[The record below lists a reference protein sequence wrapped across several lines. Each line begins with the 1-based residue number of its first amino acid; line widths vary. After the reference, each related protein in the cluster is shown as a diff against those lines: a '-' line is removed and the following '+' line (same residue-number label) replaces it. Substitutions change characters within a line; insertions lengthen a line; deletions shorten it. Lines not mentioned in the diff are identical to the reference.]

1 MLPALL
7 GRPPP
12 LARGSARVRSVA
24 AAGRS
29 GRSAWGLSGFP
40 AVVGALPLPGAVDA
54 GADVSGAGAGAGSG
68 AGAGD
73 GAGAAVG
80 AGADG
85 AGAVVGA
92 GAVGAG
98 ARVVVAV
105 VPPPLSVLARVVVED
120 EVP

>member
-1 MLPALL
+1 M
-7 GRPPP
+7 
-12 LARGSARVRSVA
+12 RSVA

-73 GAGAAVG
+73 GAGA
-80 AGADG
+80 
-85 AGAVVGA
+85 VVGA
-92 GAVGAG
+92 GAVGAGAG

-105 VPPPLSVLARVVVED
+105 VPPPLSVFARVVVDD